1 MKGHI
6 SVYTNNIDEKQS
18 EMLKYFEKV
27 ETDEGNHE
35 NVHSK
40 GGLERSLGTRI
51 FGFA

>member
-27 ETDEGNHE
+27 ETDE
-35 NVHSK
+35 VPKLTDTSSPSQQSAF
-40 GGLERSLGTRI
+40 GLYP
-51 FGFA
+51 A